1 MLTARQISLWGDKL
15 RDISAEGLSFNDV
28 SVHDRERYQRL
39 QDLAMEMMAA
49 AAGGTLEE
57 LEPLRDIVFSRRMP
71 MCGGDAA
78 VIDNEGRILLIQ
90 HSRDGKWAMPGG
102 AFQVGETP
110 AEGAVREALEETG
123 LKCEPVA
130 LVGVFDSRFQSS
142 PTRFHLY
149 QFVFLCRPL
158 TGHDIGNAS
167 HAHETLDV
175 GWFTDDALPRDL
187 HPAHVSPI
195 PQAFRVWRGETSA
208 FFDK

>member
-1 MLTARQISLWGDKL
+1 MLTARQITLWGDKL

-28 SVHDRERYQRL
+28 PVHDRERYMRVQSI
-39 QDLAMEMMAA
+39 AMEMMAA
-49 AAGGTLEE
+49 AVGGTVEE

-78 VIDNEGRILLIQ
+78 IVDDAGRILLIQ
-90 HSRDGKWAMPGG
+90 RADDGRWAMPGG

-123 LKCEPVA
+123 VKCEPVA
-130 LVGVFDSRFQSS
+130 LVGVFDSRFCSA

-158 TGHDIGNAS
+158 KGQKIGDAS
-167 HAHETLDV
+167 HDHEARDV
-175 GWFTDDALPRDL
+175 RWFAENALPGDL

-195 PQAFRVWRGETSA
+195 PKAFRMWHGETGA